1 VESAQTGQTN
11 RPQYGLMVVS
21 APSGAGKSTLCTQ
34 LLRELPHRIELSIS
48 STSRA
53 PRGTEQH
60 GKEYYFLP
68 KDDFMEQINAGEFAE
83 WALVHGN
90 YYGTSKKSLEK
101 FWGARRH
108 VLLDIDVQGAAS
120 LRQQYPERTLTVFIA
135 PPSLEELEKRLRG
148 RGTDSEEAIQKR
160 MKNAQDELARQGEFD
175 LVIINDVYAEAYER
189 LKTATIDFMDR
200 MERGSWQKRP

>member
-1 VESAQTGQTN
+1 MASAQTGQPN
-11 RPQYGLMVVS
+11 RPHYGLMVVS

-34 LLRELPHRIELSIS
+34 LLRELPERLALSIS

-60 GKEYYFLP
+60 GKEYFFLP
-68 KDDFMEQINAGEFAE
+68 KEDFVQQIDRGEFAE

-90 YYGTSKKSLEK
+90 YYGTSKATLEK
-101 FWGARRH
+101 FWADRRH

-120 LRQQYPERTLTVFIA
+120 LRDQYPERTLTVFIA
-135 PPSLEELEKRLRG
+135 PPSLEVLEQRLRG

-160 MKNAQDELARQGEFD
+160 MKNARDELARQGEFD
-175 LVIINDVYAEAYER
+175 LVIVNDAYQEAYDR
-189 LKTATIDFMDR
+189 LKQATIDFMDR
-200 MERGSWQKRP
+200 MEGGRWQKRP